1 MGYRVDYTLLDAMYE
16 QLNNQV
22 EAWDSELNAA
32 KTAVERLIAT
42 SNMSGVGA
50 DAIRNY
56 LKNVHAPLVES
67 LIALVDLHR
76 TNCLLYKTDYQQSID
91 TGFDTVIDEEE
102 LSGIVQ
108 ALGVMKNAA
117 IEVDDEVRAILR
129 QINDIFVTS
138 FRSVTDVAD
147 ALGVASGMCS
157 TLSQNIIALESRHS
171 QYSFTNTASAID
183 ILTNTINTYL
193 NQGRSFKANYD
204 PNSSANA
211 NSNYQLTMLSSIL
224 VSDLNGK
231 AEAAQTAVE
240 YHESRKEMENR
251 IETAKWQKLLVSA
264 LVVVGSAV
272 LIAALPVSGP
282 LVVGLVS
289 GASSA
294 IIGATNEAAD
304 LYIEDGSVSGDD
316 WNKVIMEGS
325 KGFVTGMV
333 TGVVGGIAGRTIS
346 DLTKGIP
353 ALQSANAAVNVTT
366 HVVIGSTSEVV
377 SGVATRTASEIVD
390 QVMDED
396 KGLNTDIDWKK
407 VKEEALDP
415 TEIGKDIVIGGAGGY
430 MDGHKVDYS
439 EGMNS
444 DYEKGVI
451 NEMYESGELEYTV
464 DQDLDAVEVSDKDF
478 IDHLSDYTIKHKDT
492 DGSLVEEIL
501 SPDDYSHQK
510 YEDIMIVNK
519 VIDKTDAII
528 IDDIHKSHDE
538 IIQDVQS
545 ED

>member
-22 EAWDSELNAA
+22 DAWDSELNAA
-32 KTAVERLIAT
+32 KTAVERLIST

-50 DAIRNY
+50 DAVRNY
-56 LKNVHAPLVES
+56 LKSVHAPLVES
-67 LIALVDLHR
+67 LILLVNLHR
-76 TNCLLYKTDYQQSID
+76 TNFILYKTDYQQSID

-102 LSGIVQ
+102 LAGIVQ

-117 IEVDDEVRAILR
+117 IEVDDEARAILR

-147 ALGVASGMCS
+147 VLGAASDKCS
-157 TLSQNIIALESRHS
+157 TLSQNIVALESLHS
-171 QYSFTNTASAID
+171 QYAFANTESAID

-193 NQGRSFKANYD
+193 NQGRSFKTNYD

-211 NSNYQLTMLSSIL
+211 NSNYLLTMLSSIL

-264 LVVVGSAV
+264 VVVVGSAV

-289 GASSA
+289 GVSSA

-333 TGVVGGIAGRTIS
+333 TGVVGGVAGRTIS

-390 QVMDED
+390 QVIDED

-444 DYEKGVI
+444 DYEKGII

-464 DQDLDAVEVSDKDF
+464 DSDLDVVDVSDKDF
-478 IDHLSDYTIKHKDT
+478 IDRLSDYTIKHKDT
-492 DGSLVEEIL
+492 DDSLLEEIL
-501 SPDDYSHQK
+501 SPDDYSHEK

-528 IDDIHKSHDE
+528 IDDIYKSHDE